1 MKNKALHTF
10 HIPVMGLAFTIDSP
24 IRVAKYGID
33 SVISIVDDELIERMN
48 AFYSKK
54 FNFPY
59 QETTKKAFD
68 YRAKRITNYLN
79 LVEDI
84 VQQKFKT
91 FKEELTE
98 SKSVQDYFGSLL
110 PDGNHIKQKLHE
122 FAENGAVLKEQ
133 MRSYFDEVLHP
144 GAIDVNIMTKLDKE
158 NYDKKEALPTEFND
172 AHAALR
178 GFANSNLS
186 SSIVL
191 SAGMNPRLYS
201 YMENFEDFYP
211 DAAGNIKKKIVLKV
225 SDFRSAQIQSRF
237 LAQKG
242 LWVSEFRIES
252 GLNCGGHAFASDG
265 YLMGPILEEF
275 TTKREE
281 LKQSTFEM
289 VCKALEKKEAILPNQ
304 CPELKITVQGGVGTH
319 EEHQFLLDHYQT
331 DSVGWGTPFLLVKEA
346 TAVDD
351 ETRELLAKA
360 EEKDLYLSEI
370 SPLGVSFNT
379 VKNTSNQL
387 LRDMRIAKERP
398 GSSCPKKFLALHS
411 LKGDNQV
418 CLASRKYQ
426 EAHIEQLKEQD
437 LSMAAFEKQK
447 KAITEKSCLCVGLAN
462 AAYFENEM
470 PVKGE
475 KQGVTICPGPNLAY
489 FDRKVSLQEM
499 LLHINGKANVLS
511 QKARP
516 HMFIKELTLY
526 LEAFTKLV
534 AEGQENPSVQTN
546 KKIKRF
552 TANLLSGIEYYEGL
566 FAEVTEFKNQQFAI
580 TNSLH
585 EIKAAILELTQVTA
599 A

>member
-24 IRVAKYGID
+24 IRVAQYGID

-98 SKSVQDYFGSLL
+98 SKSVQQYFSSLL
-110 PDGNHIKQKLHE
+110 PDGNHIKQKLQE

-133 MRSYFDEVLHP
+133 MRTYFDEVLHP

-178 GFANSNLS
+178 GFANSNVN

-289 VCKALEKKEAILPNQ
+289 VCKALEKKEIPLPTE

-351 ETRELLAKA
+351 ETRNLLAKA

-411 LKGDNQV
+411 LNGDDQV
-418 CLASRKYQ
+418 CTASRKFQ
-426 EAHIEQLKEQD
+426 EAQIEQLKEQD
-437 LSMAAFEKQK
+437 LSIAAFEKQK

-462 AAYFENEM
+462 AAYFENDM

-499 LLHINGKANVLS
+499 LMHINGKANVLS

>member
-1 MKNKALHTF
+1 MNNKALHTF

-24 IRVAKYGID
+24 IRVAQYGID

-54 FNFPY
+54 FSFPY

-98 SKSVQDYFGSLL
+98 SKSVQEYFSSLL

-122 FAENGAVLKEQ
+122 FAENGAILKEQ
-133 MRSYFDEVLHP
+133 MRTYFDEVLHP

-201 YMENFEDFYP
+201 YIENFQDFYP
-211 DAAGNIKKKIVLKV
+211 DANGNIKKKIVLKV

-275 TTKREE
+275 KTKREE
-281 LKQSTFEM
+281 LKQATFEM
-289 VCKALEKKEAILPNQ
+289 VCKALEKKEAILPSQ
-304 CPELKITVQGGVGTH
+304 CPDLKITVQGGVGTH
-319 EEHQFLLDHYQT
+319 EEHQFLLEQYQT

-351 ETRELLAKA
+351 ETRNLLVKA

-398 GSSCPKKFLALHS
+398 GSSCPKKFLALHAI
-411 LKGDNQV
+411 KGDNQV

-426 EAHIEQLKEQD
+426 EAQIETLKQQE
-437 LSMAAFEKQK
+437 LSPSAFEKQK
-447 KAITEKSCLCVGLAN
+447 KDITEKSCLCVGLAN
-462 AAYFENEM
+462 AAYFENNM

-499 LLHINGKANVLS
+499 VMHINGKANVLS
-511 QKARP
+511 QKERP
-516 HMFIKELTLY
+516 HMFIKELSLY
-526 LEAFTKLV
+526 MDAFRKLIV
-534 AEGQENPSVQTN
+534 EGKENASAQTD

-552 TANLLSGIEYYEGL
+552 KTNLLDGIHYYETL
-566 FAEVTEFKNQQFAI
+566 FSSVKEFQKEQAKILQSLEEAKTEV
-580 TNSLH
+580 LH
-585 EIKAAILELTQVTA
+585 LTQVTA